1 MNQEE
6 YKADTVA
13 KKIVERSDSI
23 REEGFRELSR
33 WQDSSYSKAQLFKQL
48 HIFLK
53 EKNEKI
59 LTIILDIIKN
69 VYLSK
74 EDF

>member
-13 KKIVERSDSI
+13 KKIVERNDSI
-23 REEGFRELSR
+23 REEGFWELSR
-33 WQDSSYSKAQLFKQL
+33 WQDSSYSKAQFFKQL